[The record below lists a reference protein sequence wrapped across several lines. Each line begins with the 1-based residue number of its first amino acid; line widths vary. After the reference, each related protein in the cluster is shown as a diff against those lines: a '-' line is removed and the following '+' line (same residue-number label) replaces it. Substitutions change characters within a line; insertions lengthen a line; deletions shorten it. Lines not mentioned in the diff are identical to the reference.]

1 MLKIIVTEKEI
12 IAGVRMSIN
21 NKASD
26 SLKTIGMNKYE
37 RNLWIALLAR
47 NSATAGE
54 LADISKVPRSR
65 CYDVLESLADKGF
78 VVLQPGKPIRYIAVQ
93 PREALERAKKR
104 VQLDAN
110 ERCSKIDRLVKSDSI
125 KDLEKIYKEGFETVS
140 PEDLSGAIRGKEASY
155 QQMET
160 MLKKAKKYAKFVT
173 TEAGFNE
180 LAEGYSSLFQRL
192 SKSGV
197 KVQIIAPFKGT
208 NDHAKNL
215 MKHAQIR
222 DIGDAE
228 HINKMLAKLCIVDG
242 EESLLGL
249 TDDDKTHETQHVS
262 FWTQSR
268 HTTSNTFE
276 PMFNLMWNNS
286 KPLK

>member
-1 MLKIIVTEKEI
+1 
-12 IAGVRMSIN
+12 MSIN
-21 NKASD
+21 NKVAD

-78 VVLQPGKPIRYIAVQ
+78 VVLQPGKPIKYIAVQ

-104 VQLDAN
+104 VQLDAT
-110 ERCSKIDRLVKSDSI
+110 ETCSKIDRLVKSDAI
-125 KDLEKIYKEGFETVS
+125 KDLEKIFKEGFETVS
-140 PEDLSGAIRGKEASY
+140 PEELSGAIRGKDATL
-155 QQMET
+155 QQIESM
-160 MLKKAKKYAKFVT
+160 MKKAKKYAKFVT
-173 TEAGFNE
+173 TESGFNE
-180 LAEGYSSLFQRL
+180 LAENYSSLFQRAA
-192 SKSGV
+192 KSGV
-197 KVQIIAPFKGT
+197 KIQIIAPFNKVPSE
-208 NDHAKNL
+208 HAKNL
-215 MKHAQIR
+215 MKHIQIR
-222 DIGDAE
+222 DMGSTE
-228 HINKMLAKLCIVDG
+228 HIDKMLAKFCIIDG
-242 EESLLGL
+242 EETLLGL
-249 TDDDKTHETQHVS
+249 TDEEKIHETQHVA

-268 HTTSNTFE
+268 HATMNTFE